1 MELIYQGV
9 VAGEL
14 TLERWVET
22 CCTTPAIPSSNP
34 SLNWLRPM
42 ADSSPL
48 TVSDLKGMPSGLPF
62 TAVLLLRKVTTKTA
76 SNGNP
81 FLSVEFGDRSGSFT
95 ANVWSDHPQYDLV
108 LNGGESNAFQVEGR
122 SDAYQGRFSPK
133 IGALKQ
139 LDEAELE
146 ASGALSALVEV
157 PPEDADEMWREF
169 EGFIDWISHDELR
182 MTVRSVFEEIGPH
195 FRNAPAA
202 TSMHHAY
209 RHGLLEHTLH
219 MARACKALLPLYRE
233 VDPSLAMAG
242 VLVHDTGKVTEYEG
256 ALGAKR
262 SRKGILQG
270 HVVLG
275 YAIVRKAGLRAK
287 LDADRL
293 ERLEHIVLS
302 HQGEPA
308 WGAAAW
314 AATPEAVFVSM
325 IDNLDARM
333 GMVQRALRTTPPG
346 EPFSERLM
354 GLQTNLLTSPL
365 TDSSAAS

>member
-1 MELIYQGV
+1 MPDAPLPT
-9 VAGEL
+9 VA
-14 TLERWVET
+14 
-22 CCTTPAIPSSNP
+22 
-34 SLNWLRPM
+34 
-42 ADSSPL
+42 
-48 TVSDLKGMPSGLPF
+48 DLKTMSSGLPF
-62 TAVLLLRKVTTKTA
+62 SAVLLIRKATTKTA

-81 FLSVEFGDRSGSFT
+81 FLSLEFGDRSGSFT
-95 ANVWSDHPQYDLV
+95 ANLWSDHPQYDLV
-108 LNGGESNAFQVEGR
+108 AGGAEGSAFQLEGR
-122 SDAYQGRFSPK
+122 VDFYQGRFSPK
-133 IGALKQ
+133 INTLRP
-139 LDEAELE
+139 LDEIELE
-146 ASGALSALVEV
+146 ASGALAALVEV
-157 PPEDADEMWREF
+157 PPEDPEEMWREF
-169 EGFIDWISHDELR
+169 EHFIDAIQHDELR
-182 MTVRSVFEEIGPH
+182 MTVRGVFEEIGDA
-195 FRNAPAA
+195 FRTSPAA
-202 TSMHHAY
+202 TAMHHAY

-233 VDPSLAMAG
+233 VDADLAMAG
-242 VLVHDTGKVTEYEG
+242 ILVHDTGKVTEYEG

-275 YAIVRKAGLRAK
+275 YALVRKAGLRAK

-308 WGAAAW
+308 WGAAVY

-333 GMVQRALRTTPPG
+333 GMVQRALRTTPDA

-354 GLQTNLLTSPL
+354 GLNSVLLTQPL
-365 TDSSAAS
+365 PAAE